1 MKTYLLSLL
10 CLTLLPVATLR
21 AADEPAMPFKLVYI
35 SHNFMFEKNVNESIQ
50 VLERAAKAGYTGVA
64 LTDCKFHRW
73 FETVTVR
80 RPEYD
85 NNVKRLRQAC
95 RDLKLAC
102 YVFAGDQGTDTMS
115 VDPNLAEGTPVVDA
129 PFLVK
134 GGKLVPTDTLSPKNL
149 SFEELAK
156 PNMPAGWNADDPGSV
171 CFMDENVK
179 TDGKQ
184 SMRLEPGPGK
194 NAHGNARLMQ
204 TFPVKPFRYYHIS
217 VQVKT
222 LDFEH
227 VNTFYI
233 SAGGSQE
240 LIHQAF
246 DVQPT
251 QDWKTYDVVFNT
263 LESTEVTLRLGSWG
277 GRKGKIWIDNI
288 KVDPGGFVNLIR
300 RDGCPLKIT
309 SVDGK
314 TVYEEGKDVSHIKD
328 PKMGNTDWPGLWK
341 YWYEVPEVSVPAGS
355 RLKEGDTVH
364 VSYYHASIC
373 HGYGVAACM
382 NNPKTLE
389 WVQKNVREIQRVIQ
403 PDGYIL
409 PHDEIRH
416 QGWCGT
422 CVKSG
427 KTPAKTLSDNIAA
440 HIAFIK
446 RIDPGKPIFM
456 WNDMVE
462 PYHNAGKKDAHYYL
476 VKGKDPWYNSWEGLD
491 KDVIILNWHGFPEK
505 RLEAMK
511 FFAER
516 GHKQILCGFYDASSD
531 DMIPWLKEAAQV
543 KDVSGVMYTTWGNNF
558 SELEKYLK
566 VLESNSQKK

>member
-1 MKTYLLSLL
+1 MKL
-10 CLTLLPVATLR
+10 LTLTLIFAVTMLCCRVR
-21 AADEPAMPFKLVYI
+21 AADESALPFKLVYI
-35 SHNFMFEKNVNESIQ
+35 SQNFMFEKNVNDVIKI
-50 VLERAAKAGYTGVA
+50 LERAAKAGYTGVA

-73 FETVTVR
+73 YETVTVK

-85 NNVKRLRQAC
+85 NNVKRVRQAC

-102 YVFAGDQGTDTMS
+102 YVFAGDMGTDTMS
-115 VDPNLAEGTPVVDA
+115 VDPNLAEGSPVVDA
-129 PFLVK
+129 PFVVK
-134 GGKLVPTDTLSPKNL
+134 GGKLVPADTLALKNP
-149 SFEELAK
+149 SFEESTK
-156 PNMPAGWNADDPGSV
+156 PNTPAGWNADDPGTV
-171 CFMDENVK
+171 AFLDETEK
-179 TDGKQ
+179 TEGKQ
-184 SMRLEPGPGK
+184 SLRLEPGPGK

-204 TFPVKPFRYYHIS
+204 TVAVSPFRYYHVS

-222 LDFEH
+222 SDFEH
-227 VNTFYI
+227 VGSFYI

-240 LIHQAF
+240 LIHQHF
-246 DVQPT
+246 DIQPT

-263 LESTEVTLRLGSWG
+263 LESKEVTLRIGSWG
-277 GRKGKIWIDNI
+277 GRKGKIWIDNV
-288 KVDPGGFVNLIR
+288 KVEPGGFVNLIR
-300 RDGCPLKIT
+300 REGCELKLT
-309 SVDGK
+309 SPDGK
-314 TVYEEGKDVSHIKD
+314 TVYEEGKDVPEIKD

-341 YWYEVPEVSVPAGS
+341 YWYEGPSVAIPQGS
-355 RLKEGDTVH
+355 RLKEGDTVLA
-364 VSYYHASIC
+364 SYNHAQMC
-373 HGYGVAACM
+373 YGYGVIGCM
-382 NNPKTLE
+382 SNPKLME
-389 WVQKNVREIQRVIQ
+389 VVQKNVREIQKVLQ

-416 QGWCGT
+416 QGWCGC

-427 KTPAKTLSDNIAA
+427 KTPAKVLAENIAE

-446 RIDPGKPIFM
+446 KIDAGKPIFL

-491 KDVIILNWHGFPEK
+491 KDVIILNWHNFPEN

-543 KDVSGVMYTTWGNNF
+543 KGIVGVMYTTWGNNF

-566 VLESNSQKK
+566 VVETGTKK